1 MDKFINRII
10 IQNNK
15 GTTLKE
21 YNNTQLAKI
30 ELDSKQISN
39 STVIIEYKIQVTNE
53 GELAGYANEI
63 VDYMPSDLSF
73 NSELN
78 KNWYQLTGGELYSK
92 ELSNDVINPGEAKT
106 LTLTLIKSMNQN
118 NTGTSINTAE
128 ITKATNDFSLKD
140 IDSTP
145 GNKVS
150 KEDDISTAQVII
162 SIRTG
167 AIVTYTLLIVI
178 IMVIIALGV
187 YFIKKGVIK
196 NK

>member
-1 MDKFINRII
+1 MLFR
-10 IQNNK
+10 
-15 GTTLKE
+15 
-21 YNNTQLAKI
+21 
-30 ELDSKQISN
+30 S
-39 STVIIEYKIQVTNE
+39 
-53 GELAGYANEI
+53 
-63 VDYMPSDLSF
+63 SDLSF

-92 ELSNDVINPGEAKT
+92 ELSNDVINPGERKT

-167 AIVTYTLLIVI
+167 AIVTYTVLIITIFVMLAI
-178 IMVIIALGV
+178 GV
-187 YFIKKGVIK
+187 YFIKKEVIK

>member
-1 MDKFINRII
+1 M
-10 IQNNK
+10 
-15 GTTLKE
+15 
-21 YNNTQLAKI
+21 
-30 ELDSKQISN
+30 
-39 STVIIEYKIQVTNE
+39 TNE